1 MPADQQSRILNSFA
15 KQELF
20 EAIHNSLSKVS
31 EMQVYVFHKKKR
43 EREKKKKKKIVAH
56 NPTSA
61 FDI

>member
-20 EAIHNSLSKVS
+20 EAIHNPLSKVS
-31 EMQVYVFHKKKR
+31 EMQAYIFLLKKVF
-43 EREKKKKKKIVAH
+43 AH

>member
-1 MPADQQSRILNSFA
+1 
-15 KQELF
+15 LF